1 MKWSKNFTKRPC
13 HRCGGQVHSKAS
25 ILYDAVYPVD
35 YSAVPCCCGVCC
47 LHSVM
52 HFNGGGEQPSKISL
66 LLGDPDPHLIH
77 GSVGPSEST
86 TQMASRSVQPFLYG
100 SRMWPTDTHTDRLKL
115 HLQKEA
121 TSLHSVRVMWLN
133 NKVTLNG
140 KIITPHQVHHRQHQH
155 YVFSYE
161 GQSKSFATSYLS

>member
-1 MKWSKNFTKRPC
+1 MWWASPFQSLNFVWC
-13 HRCGGQVHSKAS
+13 S
-25 ILYDAVYPVD
+25 
-35 YSAVPCCCGVCC
+35 VPCGLLCSPV
-47 LHSVM
+47 LLRR
-52 HFNGGGEQPSKISL
+52 L
-66 LLGDPDPHLIH
+66 LLTQCNAFQWGGTTLQNF
-77 GSVGPSEST
+77 PS
-86 TQMASRSVQPFLYG
+86 PGG
-100 SRMWPTDTHTDRLKL
+100 SRPSPNTWFLGPIRVYNTNGISISSAIFVWLTNVTNRHTHTDRLKL

>member
-1 MKWSKNFTKRPC
+1 MWWASPFQSLNFVWC
-13 HRCGGQVHSKAS
+13 S
-25 ILYDAVYPVD
+25 
-35 YSAVPCCCGVCC
+35 VPCGLLCSPVLLRRLLLTQCNA
-47 LHSVM
+47 
-52 HFNGGGEQPSKISL
+52 FQWGGEQPSKISL
-66 LLGDPDPHLIH
+66 LLEDPDPHLIH
-77 GSVGPSEST
+77 GSLGPSEST